1 LLRRFY
7 PRRARAQGIEGI
19 ATVRMRVLPDGRVS
33 EIRVIDERPVS
44 FDFADACR
52 QMLHAAPPFVPP
64 LDSAGKRV
72 ATDVAFR
79 CTFEIDY

>member
-1 LLRRFY
+1 
-7 PRRARAQGIEGI
+7 
-19 ATVRMRVLPDGRVS
+19 MRVLPDGRVS
-33 EIRVIDERPVS
+33 EVRVVDERPAG

-64 LDSAGKRV
+64 LDRAGKRV

-79 CTFEIDY
+79 CTFEDDY